1 MFMVIGL
8 CKYAT
13 WIHSDLSERDNR
25 IRYCLALLKFES
37 SELTFELVT
46 DS

>member
-1 MFMVIGL
+1 MIMVTEL
-8 CKYAT
+8 CKCAA

-25 IRYCLALLKFES
+25 IRSCLALKFES
-37 SELTFELVT
+37 SELNPELIV

>member
-1 MFMVIGL
+1 MFMVTDL

-13 WIHSDLSERDNR
+13 WIPSDLSERDNR
-25 IRYCLALLKFES
+25 IRSCLPLLKFES
-37 SELTFELVT
+37 SELNFELII